1 MLYDPIDMDGVPWTE
16 DLSNCIQDLAI
27 TFSGEG
33 LANTTDL
40 NPGETALVNFII
52 TEEEECSFTVNAIHP
67 VTGELYTMDVQYSGR
82 ATSYPSKYY
91 AAISVVCGSEPIKLA
106 KVMVLPTAVSFLSL
120 IKEEP
125 ANILIPT
132 NSPLVS
138 TILMNTVT
146 VEIDNNLA
154 RYNYREIDETG
165 LLRIN
170 GVSPIQGN
178 IDILGVGQ
186 TAVRVSSATKSDM
199 NHG

>member
-1 MLYDPIDMDGVPWTE
+1 MLYNPIDMDGVPWTE

-33 LANTTDL
+33 LTNTTDL
-40 NPGETALVNFII
+40 KPGETALVNFTI
-52 TEEEECSFTVNAIHP
+52 TEDRECSFAVNAVHP
-67 VTGELYTMDVQYSGR
+67 VTGELYTMDVQYSGL

-106 KVMVLPTAVSFLSL
+106 KVMVLPTAVSFLSP

-146 VEIDNNLA
+146 IEIDNGLE
-154 RYNYREIDETG
+154 RYNYREIDDTG

-170 GVSPIQGN
+170 GISPTQGN

-186 TAVRVSSATKSDM
+186 TSVRVSSATKSDM
-199 NHG
+199 NHE

>member
-1 MLYDPIDMDGVPWTE
+1 MNMLYNPIDIDGVPWTE

-40 NPGETALVNFII
+40 KPGETALVNFTI
-52 TEEEECSFTVNAIHP
+52 TEDGECSFTVNTVHP
-67 VTGELYTMDVQYSGR
+67 VTGKLYTMDVQYSGL

-106 KVMVLPTAVSFLSL
+106 KVMVLPTAVSFLSP

-146 VEIDNNLA
+146 IEIDNDLE
-154 RYNYREIDETG
+154 RYNYREIDDTG

-170 GVSPIQGN
+170 GISPTQGN

-186 TAVRVSSATKSDM
+186 TTVRVSSTPEK
-199 NHG
+199 